1 MPTHPIRFGI
11 QTGQMDVTWEQMRD
25 FWTKVDAWGYD
36 SIWAFDHFYPIFVP
50 DPTGPCMEGWT
61 VLSALSQHTKRARI
75 GALVNGNTYRNP
87 CITAKSAATLD
98 QICGGRLNLGLGA
111 GWFELEH
118 KSFGIDFKT
127 VAGRLQALD
136 EACQIIKGMFSQPK
150 TTLKGKHYDV
160 VDAVCNPKPIQKNL
174 PLMIGGHGE
183 KVLLKIVAKYAD
195 MWNMTNADAP
205 EMKRLIGVIE
215 RHADTVGRDS
225 DQIEK
230 TLMLAMSY
238 NPPKQRAEMLSGL
251 IAMMTQTTPEKARE
265 RIIIGNKQ
273 ECIDKIEGFVKS
285 GVTHFIFMQSSRLI
299 AEDEVQAFAEE
310 IIPAFRKN

>member
-1 MPTHPIRFGI
+1 M
-11 QTGQMDVTWEQMRD
+11 ES
-25 FWTKVDAWGYD
+25 WTLLG
-36 SIWAFDHFYPIFVP
+36 
-50 DPTGPCMEGWT
+50 
-61 VLSALSQHTKRARI
+61 ALSQHTKRARI

-87 CITAKSAATLD
+87 CLTAKMAATLD
-98 QICGGRLNLGLGA
+98 HASGGRLNLGLGA
-111 GWFELEH
+111 GWFEHEH
-118 KSFGIDFKT
+118 RSLGFDFKSLP
-127 VAGRLQALD
+127 GRLQALD
-136 EACQIIKGMFSQPK
+136 ESCQIIKGMFTKDK
-150 TTLKGKHYDV
+150 TTLNGKHYTV

-183 KVLLKIVAKYAD
+183 RVLLKLVAKHAD

-238 NPPKQRAEMLSGL
+238 NPSRQREEMLTGL
-251 IAMMTQTTPEKARE
+251 VAMMSQATPEKARD
-265 RIIIGNKQ
+265 RIVIGSKQ
-273 ECIDKIEGFVKS
+273 ECIDKIEGFINA
-285 GVTHFIFMQSSRLI
+285 GVTHFIFMQGWPMI

-310 IIPAFRKN
+310 VIPVFRK